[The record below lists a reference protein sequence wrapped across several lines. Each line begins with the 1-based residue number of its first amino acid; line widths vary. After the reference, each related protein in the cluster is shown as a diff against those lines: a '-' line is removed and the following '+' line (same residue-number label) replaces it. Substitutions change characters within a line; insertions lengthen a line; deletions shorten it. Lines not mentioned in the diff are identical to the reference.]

1 MSVAENATLSSNF
14 LPLTEE
20 ELLKAVEEYRKSSTI
35 GYFFP
40 ILKQEKKRVGL
51 MCTMFCIISFTYAFL
66 RLFKDRVVYSVL
78 DNTETKNWLKLLTFV
93 VTQLLVIFSQ
103 NISSKTDF
111 NNAFRVLTKRF
122 ALFLGINT
130 VFIIGSNYLQPS
142 DTFADC
148 LFIDDTLTVRGLKVL
163 YPLAIVLNQYTYSIF
178 YVLAEV
184 IGSMMVSFCFMTY
197 VNNNTTE
204 SQNKRFVRVLLFF
217 SNLSSCLAGIL
228 YNIWVG
234 YYKEKPKK
242 DSDIYYFIWPV
253 ASILLYFV
261 VLAVKKLLEKEFE
274 NKIVVTSGAATRVK
288 SKKKKIGFQDSIVL
302 MVSSKFLY
310 SMCGLAFFYNVSA
323 NLLETVN
330 SSAMSATASFFDKEK
345 SFYATGFK
353 SFDLIFTSI
362 ASSLIIISPISLL
375 PDRIGISYFAMVPL
389 VISLLSASVLLCLG
403 LVNLPLTGQ
412 ENIGIFQDFNPT
424 EKYPFEEAVA
434 GTMAQSLIK
443 ISKYAFYDIVK
454 ELIAMKIDPTIRPL
468 FKGVF
473 DGSITKFGKSI
484 GSLYGIFM
492 LYVFGSFDARFY
504 FPITYL
510 IMLVFCGIWFSCIK
524 YLTGSYKKAKETGQF
539 IDPAFKD
546 GLNVTD
552 LY

>member
-1 MSVAENATLSSNF
+1 MAEAENATLSSNF

-20 ELLKAVEEYRKSSTI
+20 ELVKAVEELRKSSTL

-40 ILKQEKKRVGL
+40 ILKQERKRVTL
-51 MCTMFCIISFTYAFL
+51 MCVMFCTISFTYAFL

-103 NISSKTDF
+103 NISAKTDF
-111 NNAFRVLTKRF
+111 NNAFKVLTKYF
-122 ALFLGINT
+122 ALFLGVNT
-130 VFIIGSNYLQPS
+130 AFIIGSNYVQPS
-142 DTFADC
+142 DTFTDC
-148 LFIDDTLTVRGLKVL
+148 LFIDDILTVRGLKVF
-163 YPLAIVLNQYTYSIF
+163 YPLAIVLNQYTYSVF

-217 SNLSSCLAGIL
+217 SNISSCLAGVF
-228 YNIWVG
+228 YNIWVN
-234 YYKEKPKK
+234 YYKSRPKK

-253 ASILLYFV
+253 AAILLYFF
-261 VLAVKKLLEKEFE
+261 VLTVKSLLEKEFE
-274 NKIVVTSGAATRVK
+274 NKIVVSTGA
-288 SKKKKIGFQDSIVL
+288 SKKTGSKKRKIGFKDSITL

-330 SSAMSATASFFDKEK
+330 SSAMSATANFFDKEK

-389 VISLLSASVLLCLG
+389 VISLVSASVLLAFG
-403 LVNLPLTGQ
+403 VVNLPLTGQ
-412 ENIGIFQDFNPT
+412 ENIGFLREFNFT
-424 EKYPFEEAVA
+424 EKYPFAEAVA
-434 GTMAQSLIK
+434 GTMAQSCIK

-454 ELIAMKIDPTIRPL
+454 ELIAMKIDPSVRPL

-492 LYVFGSFDARFY
+492 LYVFGSFDARYY

-510 IMLVFCGIWFSCIK
+510 VMLLFCGIWFKCIR
-524 YLTGSYKKAKETGQF
+524 YLTGSYKKAKETGEF

-546 GLNVTD
+546 GQKITD